1 LTVDC
6 YTLTIGGDTSTIET
20 PFVVNDYT
28 LTSIDNTLMVD
39 SCTLTVGGSTQM
51 VGDGI
56 LQLAMTPW
64 RLVAAP

>member
-20 PFVVNDYT
+20 PFAVNDYT

-51 VGDGI
+51 VGDSI
-56 LQLAMTPW
+56 L
-64 RLVAAP
+64 